1 MNKKFTLLAAALMTV
16 GTFTAASAASDDWT
30 VGNYYYLKSG
40 NKYLSLDGNKADS
53 VVVKE
58 ITSFENV
65 NKAAR
70 DSALWEI
77 TGITETAGTV
87 YQFMNKK
94 TNAVLSFAASQAA
107 KPTFAAGVSK
117 WTFTD
122 GGSLSASLS
131 DGKKMTLALGANDG
145 IVFTGGSELKLA
157 VTKPDTMTMT
167 PQDLGDGFSTFQLTF
182 GDKYEANIFTGER

>member
-77 TGITETAGTV
+77 TGITEFINLRTKRQMLF
-87 YQFMNKK
+87 YLLLHLKM
-94 TNAVLSFAASQAA
+94 LSLL
-107 KPTFAAGVSK
+107 
-117 WTFTD
+117 W
-122 GGSLSASLS
+122 L
-131 DGKKMTLALGANDG
+131 LA
-145 IVFTGGSELKLA
+145 
-157 VTKPDTMTMT
+157 
-167 PQDLGDGFSTFQLTF
+167 
-182 GDKYEANIFTGER
+182 

>member
-1 MNKKFTLLAAALMTV
+1 M
-16 GTFTAASAASDDWT
+16 
-30 VGNYYYLKSG
+30 
-40 NKYLSLDGNKADS
+40 
-53 VVVKE
+53 
-58 ITSFENV
+58 

-87 YQFMNKK
+87 YQFKNKK
-94 TNAVLSFAASQAA
+94 TNAVLSFAASQDA
-107 KPTFAAGVSK
+107 KPTLAAISK

-145 IVFTGGSELKLA
+145 IVFLEGSELKLA

-167 PQDLGDGFSTFQLTF
+167 WQDLAMVSVLFS
-182 GDKYEANIFTGER
+182 

>member
-1 MNKKFTLLAAALMTV
+1 MNKKFTLLAVALMTV
-16 GTFTAASAASDDWT
+16 GTFTAASAASDVPSKEWT

-87 YQFMNKK
+87 YQFKNK
-94 TNAVLSFAASQAA
+94 NL
-107 KPTFAAGVSK
+107 
-117 WTFTD
+117 
-122 GGSLSASLS
+122 
-131 DGKKMTLALGANDG
+131 LA
-145 IVFTGGSELKLA
+145 EL
-157 VTKPDTMTMT
+157 
-167 PQDLGDGFSTFQLTF
+167 
-182 GDKYEANIFTGER
+182 I

>member
-16 GTFTAASAASDDWT
+16 GTFTAASAASDVPSKEWT

-87 YQFMNKK
+87 RGQVFCNSDPQKCRCRK
-94 TNAVLSFAASQAA
+94 DRGR
-107 KPTFAAGVSK
+107 PGVPRK
-117 WTFTD
+117 RK
-122 GGSLSASLS
+122 G
-131 DGKKMTLALGANDG
+131 
-145 IVFTGGSELKLA
+145 TGGH
-157 VTKPDTMTMT
+157 V
-167 PQDLGDGFSTFQLTF
+167 
-182 GDKYEANIFTGER
+182 

>member
-77 TGITETAGTV
+77 TGKLLE
-87 YQFMNKK
+87 QFINLRTKRQMLFYLLLHLKM
-94 TNAVLSFAASQAA
+94 LS
-107 KPTFAAGVSK
+107 
-117 WTFTD
+117 
-122 GGSLSASLS
+122 LLLL
-131 DGKKMTLALGANDG
+131 LA
-145 IVFTGGSELKLA
+145 
-157 VTKPDTMTMT
+157 
-167 PQDLGDGFSTFQLTF
+167 
-182 GDKYEANIFTGER
+182 

>member
-1 MNKKFTLLAAALMTV
+1 
-16 GTFTAASAASDDWT
+16 
-30 VGNYYYLKSG
+30 LKSG

-87 YQFMNKK
+87 YQFKNSIYYQ
-94 TNAVLSFAASQAA
+94 LIISIIR
-107 KPTFAAGVSK
+107 SK
-117 WTFTD
+117 
-122 GGSLSASLS
+122 
-131 DGKKMTLALGANDG
+131 
-145 IVFTGGSELKLA
+145 
-157 VTKPDTMTMT
+157 
-167 PQDLGDGFSTFQLTF
+167 
-182 GDKYEANIFTGER
+182 R

>member
-16 GTFTAASAASDDWT
+16 GTFTAASAASDVPSKEWT

-87 YQFMNKK
+87 YQFKNKK
-94 TNAVLSFAASQAA
+94 TNAVLSFAASQDA
-107 KPTFAAGVSK
+107 KPTLAAGVSK

-131 DGKKMTLALGANDG
+131 DGKKMTLALDANDG
-145 IVFTGGSELKLA
+145 IVFTGGSELELA

-167 PQDLGDGFSTFQLTF
+167 PQDLGDGFSTF
-182 GDKYEANIFTGER
+182 